1 MNEVDTVGKV
11 VNPKLVAL
19 AEALKP
25 VRSASAKLL
34 TINEKAAE
42 QDKIAVDLGTRIAGV
57 ISGDIKDGEQD
68 VTVLARDRKRAMEK
82 AAKIRDSAG
91 VRARELVDAK
101 NALSA
106 MVDELTAGIKLADA
120 GETTDLD
127 EEADTD
133 SDETESDE
141 LQAAV

>member
-1 MNEVDTVGKV
+1 MTEVTKV

-42 QDKIAVDLGTRIAGV
+42 QDKIAVDLGTRISGV

-120 GETTDLD
+120 GTTTDLD
-127 EEADTD
+127 DDADTD
-133 SDETESDE
+133 SDETDSDE
-141 LQAAV
+141 LNASV

>member
-1 MNEVDTVGKV
+1 MTEVTKV

-127 EEADTD
+127 DEADTD
-133 SDETESDE
+133 SDETENDE
-141 LQAAV
+141 LNASV

>member
-1 MNEVDTVGKV
+1 MTEVTKV

-127 EEADTD
+127 DDADTD

>member
-1 MNEVDTVGKV
+1 MTEVTKV

-127 EEADTD
+127 DEADTD